1 MTRHA
6 DLIAKQNLESI
17 ANGAPDS
24 KLGPFLSAAVP
35 ELKRRGW
42 LRVRGC
48 SDGNY
53 VEITAAG
60 KAALEA
66 RAAEESDT

>member
-1 MTRHA
+1 MTRYA
-6 DLIAKQNLESI
+6 DLIAKLAAIVDGE
-17 ANGAPDS
+17 PDS

-48 SDGNY
+48 SDGDY

-60 KAALEA
+60 KAVLE
-66 RAAEESDT
+66 RKNV

>member
-6 DLIAKQNLESI
+6 DLIAKLAAIVYGE
-17 ANGAPDS
+17 PDS
-24 KLGPFLSAAVP
+24 RLHPILSAAVP

-42 LRVRGC
+42 LQVRGC

-60 KAALEA
+60 RAALKA